1 MLGKKTHTHTLS
13 NSNCMKLD
21 FNKPRGYGI
30 GLQPVAFLNNT
41 SWVKDGMDGGLSRGL
56 QKGMSTMRAQSM

>member
-1 MLGKKTHTHTLS
+1 
-13 NSNCMKLD
+13 MKLD

-41 SWVKDGMDGGLSRGL
+41 SWVKDGMDGGLSRDL